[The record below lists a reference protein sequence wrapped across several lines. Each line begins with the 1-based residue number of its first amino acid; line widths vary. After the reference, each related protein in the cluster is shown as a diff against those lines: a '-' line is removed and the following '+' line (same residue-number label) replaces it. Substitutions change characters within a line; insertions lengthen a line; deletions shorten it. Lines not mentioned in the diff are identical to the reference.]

1 MNGLLIEW
9 GLVPAPS
16 DGEKSFVTFIP
27 TYTEI
32 PAIMVTTRGYS
43 DSDNGNSRIGQVI
56 GTKSGFHCDSN
67 FGIETKSRLYWMSIG
82 Y

>member
-1 MNGLLIEW
+1 MIEW
-9 GLVPAPS
+9 GLAPAPS
-16 DGEKSFVTFIP
+16 SGKSSVVTFIL

-43 DSDNGNSRIGQVI
+43 DSDDGNSRIGQVI

>member
-1 MNGLLIEW
+1 M
-9 GLVPAPS
+9 PAPS
-16 DGEKSFVTFIP
+16 DGEKSSVTFIP

-32 PAIMVTTRGYS
+32 PAIIVNTRGYS
-43 DSDNGNSRIGQVI
+43 DSDYGESLIGHII

-67 FGIETKSRLYWMSIG
+67 HGARTKTRLYWMSIG

>member
-9 GLVPAPS
+9 GLVPVPS
-16 DGEKSFVTFIP
+16 NNEKSFVTFIP

-67 FGIETKSRLYWMSIG
+67 FGATTKTRLYWMSIG

>member
-1 MNGLLIEW
+1 MIQW
-9 GLVPAPS
+9 GLAPS
-16 DGEKSFVTFIP
+16 PSSGNTIVSFTSFGIE
-27 TYTEI
+27 YTTV

>member
-9 GLVPAPS
+9 GLVLAPS
-16 DGEKSFVTFIP
+16 EGMSFVTFIP

-32 PAIMVTTRGYS
+32 PAIIVNTRGYS

-67 FGIETKSRLYWMSIG
+67 WGQATKSRLYWMSIG

>member
-9 GLVPAPS
+9 GLVHAPS
-16 DGEKSFVTFIP
+16 AGEKSYVTFTP